1 MKRNVRGLSASP
13 HEIPLSLSYV
23 HTALRRC
30 AGIALLVTF
39 AILAGFVQV
48 DRAGAQSACA
58 QLGVDCSHSKS
69 SAGSSSSS
77 VNMNAVIGQQVIGS
91 FLQMLFS
98 SDNGAEAQKQLMM
111 AELEKRKEEAL
122 RLNQIEEAKRLEAIC
137 NRLEATLK
145 LHGLPDLKLK
155 NGASASGELHLKM
168 GDSDS
173 SSGHA
178 GIRGLPGIALNDTTG
193 NGGTT
198 PYGIPGLP
206 GIYTNGPGSGSGS
219 TAPNDPA
226 LSLKTGDDSSTP
238 APPVP
243 SPTDVPAQPG
253 VNATVDPG
261 AGITDP
267 RKMNPQQLADLAT
280 KIESL
285 PPAEQQR
292 LMNAAAN
299 ATKGMPHGWTAT
311 TPSQPPTTT
320 TNQPAAPPQPAT
332 ANTASQPVTSQLKQ
346 IAGASQAAT
355 TAATP
360 EDAAALAR
368 TGFDTPAPGM
378 PIPGSAAPVALSPT
392 SGAPQVQ
399 LSATA
404 APISATPHGT
414 ATAARLSLH
423 SIPPPLPPGIASA
436 PSGARTLPGAASSPS
451 NSVAASGSCPYG
463 FEKVIPTREQLQTE
477 LSVERAQLESLQKII
492 MRFNRTIQLDQQQ
505 YAVWQDDAEAAKDRL
520 WKRLFGLLTNS
531 PIDGFVDKKEV
542 IFEDLKNAGK
552 LTDFDKQQMLWLQ
565 QAKELKSF
573 FDFKEWA
580 LSKQGGW
587 EMLEEGGR
595 QLAALTTLSKE
606 LPVNQE
612 LQSYIRC
619 SEDLVDN
626 AYDLTDLLATMDNVD
641 RLDRNTAQ
649 YPEIVRKNGERIIP
663 LVKNINDIAH
673 KLNATPILPPGTPA
687 CFKKSAM

>member
-1 MKRNVRGLSASP
+1 MKRG
-13 HEIPLSLSYV
+13 H
-23 HTALRRC
+23 ALF
-30 AGIALLVTF
+30 IALLLGIGALF
-39 AILAGFVQV
+39 PIHLISQV
-48 DRAGAQSACA
+48 YIPPANGPVCEPTP
-58 QLGVDCSHSKS
+58 GVPCP
-69 SAGSSSSS
+69 GSSVSSGSS
-77 VNMNAVIGQQVIGS
+77 VRPINMNNAIRDQVFTSLAGS

-111 AELEKRKEEAL
+111 AELEKRKAEAL
-122 RLNQIEEAKRLEAIC
+122 RQNQIEEAKRLEAIC
-137 NRLEATLK
+137 NRLEASLK
-145 LHGLPDLKLK
+145 LYGVPDLKMK
-155 NGASASGELHLKM
+155 SASSSGDLQLKL
-168 GDSDS
+168 GDGS
-173 SSGHA
+173 SSGGHA

-219 TAPNDPA
+219 ATPNDPV
-226 LSLKTGDDSSTP
+226 LSLKTGDGGATP

-243 SPTDVPAQPG
+243 SPTDIPAQP
-253 VNATVDPG
+253 ALTG

-267 RKMNPQQLADLAT
+267 RNMTPQQLADMAT

-292 LMNAAAN
+292 LMDAAAN
-299 ATKGMPHGWTAT
+299 AAKGNPAAGGA
-311 TPSQPPTTT
+311 
-320 TNQPAAPPQPAT
+320 AAPPQPPAPVASGQPAAPAQPAAT
-332 ANTASQPVTSQLKQ
+332 ASAQPVAAQLQQ
-346 IAGASQAAT
+346 IAGASRAAT

-360 EDAAALAR
+360 EGAAALAR
-368 TGFDTPAPGM
+368 TGFDTPAAGT
-378 PIPGSAAPVALSPT
+378 PIPGSAAPVALPPT
-392 SGAPQVQ
+392 TGTPQVQ

-404 APISATPHGT
+404 SPGSATPHGT
-414 ATAARLSLH
+414 STMARLALH
-423 SIPPPLPPGIASA
+423 SIPPPLPPGIAPA
-436 PSGARTLPGAASSPS
+436 PPGAPATASNQRGPD
-451 NSVAASGSCPYG
+451 AASGACPHG
-463 FEKVIPTREQLQTE
+463 FEKAIPTRQQLQTE
-477 LSVERAQLESLQKII
+477 LAVERAQLESLQKTI

-520 WKRLFGLLTNS
+520 WKRLFSLLTNS

-542 IFEDLKNAGK
+542 LFEDLKIEGK
-552 LTDFDKQQMLWLQ
+552 LTDFDKNQMSWLK

-573 FDFKEWA
+573 SDFKEWA
-580 LSKQGGW
+580 LTKQGGW

-595 QLAALTTLSKE
+595 QLAALSTLSKE

-626 AYDLTDLLATMDNVD
+626 AFDLTDLLATMDNVD

-649 YPEIVRKNGERIIP
+649 YPEIVRKNGERLVP
-663 LVKNINDIAH
+663 LVNNIRDIEH

-687 CFKKSAM
+687 CVTTKPAMK